1 MALNPSGLQD
11 AVLYTILKE
20 QLSVEVFITNGYHIA
35 NAKIVGFD
43 SYCMV
48 IETGSNQTLI
58 YKHAISSIVPS
69 KRIDINL
76 KHLEDKKQHE

>member
-20 QLSVEVFITNGYHIA
+20 KISVEVFISNGYHIA

-43 SYCMV
+43 SYCML
-48 IETGSNQTLI
+48 IETGSAQTLI

-76 KHLEDKKQHE
+76 KHSEDKKQHE

>member
-20 QLSVEVFITNGYHIA
+20 KIPVEVFITNGYHIA

-69 KRIDINL
+69 KRCLLYTSDAA
-76 KHLEDKKQHE
+76 DD